1 MKRKLIPIA
10 FLLLTCYFGF
20 SQTTSGTYNTDFN
33 EMTIAQNGSKVTGT
47 YKHQN
52 GRVEG
57 TLSGHTLTGH
67 WFQSNGKGK
76 LIFEFNADFTAFTGK
91 WSYNDATPSSKWNG
105 TRITG
110 LETKTQPSQTAQ
122 KGSQPKA
129 QKTATAAAATKSSD
143 TKDNLNKAAVA
154 TGSEMQKQIS
164 SQVKGN
170 GNEAESNRTAANS
183 TRKPLSEYEKSLVKE
198 AKSDLKKAITEENIT
213 DTERTRIVV
222 KSAKTLKE
230 YGQPAAFP
238 DGDIPLKT
246 SREKE
251 YKRIKEEVV
260 SANDLRK
267 LLSEAQLAEKMSLI
281 NSMQIDILEEQIKIL
296 IPGKAPFDLSKD
308 LVGTVFNISI
318 TEGMSGGQQQGAKD
332 LVQKFRDLALTNEFV
347 AYAETLYLKQQN
359 LMNKADL
366 SIENAKKLQAQLRKS
381 YQDAENSTFTFREF
395 SPEGA
400 SPAPGP
406 RSSTASK
413 GQGKGLWVLV
423 KTIDY
428 DGKTEL
434 DNTNKN
440 GVYRVSGNS
449 SAGAFIYTWNYLGK
463 ADSYYN
469 PPLLS
474 DENSTIKCSVSAPPK
489 VMDAGEIISLKVS
502 MSFAA
507 QKLSYFTSGATVS
520 ADFDKPDLAIGF
532 ASGSNISFVNNAGK
546 SSFKINTHKSV
557 KILTVDE
564 IVTATA
570 PSGVK
575 DMRIALRASF
585 NPGAKM
591 GTCYIYEWKYA
602 Y

>member
-1 MKRKLIPIA
+1 MKSKLILLSV
-10 FLLLTCYFGF
+10 FLLPCYFGV
-20 SQTTSGTYNTDFN
+20 SQNASGSYNTDFN

-57 TLSGHTLTGH
+57 TLSGHSLTGF

-105 TRITG
+105 TRIAG
-110 LETKTQPSQTAQ
+110 PEK
-122 KGSQPKA
+122 KSQPAQASQQVSKPLT
-129 QKTATAAAATKSSD
+129 QKTATAATASESSD
-143 TKDNLNKAAVA
+143 TKDNLNNAADA
-154 TGSEMQKQIS
+154 TGRELQKQNS
-164 SQVKGN
+164 ALAKST
-170 GNEAESNRTAANS
+170 GNEAESNSTSANS
-183 TRKPLSEYEKSLVKE
+183 IRKPLSEYEKSLVKE
-198 AKSDLKKAITEENIT
+198 AKSTLKKAISEENIT
-213 DTERTRIVV
+213 EAERTSMVQQ
-222 KSAKTLKE
+222 SAKTLKE

-238 DGDIPLKT
+238 NGDISLKT
-246 SREKE
+246 NREKE

-267 LLSEAQLAEKMSLI
+267 LLSEAQLADKMSLI
-281 NSMQIDILEEQIKIL
+281 NSMQIEILEEQIKIL

-332 LVQKFRDLALTNEFV
+332 LVQKFRDLATGNKLI
-347 AYAETLYLKQQN
+347 ASAETLYLQQRD
-359 LMNKADL
+359 LMTKADL
-366 SIENAKKLQAQLRKS
+366 NIKKAEILQAQLRKS
-381 YQDAENSTFTFREF
+381 YQDAENSTFTFREYN
-395 SPEGA
+395 PAGA
-400 SPAPGP
+400 SSAPTT
-406 RSSTASK
+406 STSTAPK
-413 GQGKGLWVLV
+413 AQGKGLWVLV

-428 DGKTEL
+428 DGKADL

-440 GVYRVSGNS
+440 GVYHVNGNGSG
-449 SAGAFIYTWNYLGK
+449 GAFIYNWKYLGK

-474 DENSTIKCSVSAPPK
+474 DENSTIKCNVSAPPK
-489 VMDAGEIISLKVS
+489 VMDAGEIITLTLS

-520 ADFDKPDLAIGF
+520 ADFDKSDVAPGF
-532 ASGSNISFVNNAGK
+532 ASGSNISFVNTAGK
-546 SSFKINTHKSV
+546 SSFKINTHKSI
-557 KILTVDE
+557 KLYSVDE

-570 PSGVK
+570 PSGAK
-575 DMRIALRASF
+575 NMRIALRILF